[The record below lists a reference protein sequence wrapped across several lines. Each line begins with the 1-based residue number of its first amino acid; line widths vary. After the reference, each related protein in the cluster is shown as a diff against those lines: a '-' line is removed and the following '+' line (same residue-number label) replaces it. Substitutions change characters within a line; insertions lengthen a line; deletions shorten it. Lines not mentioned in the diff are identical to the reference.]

1 MKGQELIEW
10 MTKLYKKIFI
20 ELFPWTFW
28 YIVVD
33 TTKAFIFN
41 FEDFKYNDYME
52 DVLALEF
59 IYLFIN
65 NYNKFHF
72 EKEYNLYDIWIPIS
86 WDFV

>member
-1 MKGQELIEW
+1 
-10 MTKLYKKIFI
+10 
-20 ELFPWTFW
+20 
-28 YIVVD
+28 VD

-86 WDFV
+86 